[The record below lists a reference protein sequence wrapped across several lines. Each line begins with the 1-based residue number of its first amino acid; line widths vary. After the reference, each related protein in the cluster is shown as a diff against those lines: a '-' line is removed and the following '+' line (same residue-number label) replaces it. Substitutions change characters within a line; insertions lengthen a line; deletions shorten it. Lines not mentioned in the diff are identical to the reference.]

1 MVKKG
6 WWKSR
11 LFPNKNWQVGSP
23 ALWNCKIRYIILVF
37 QQQKWGIS
45 GQWVL
50 LEHTPGNCYSRLYLS
65 CRYQACALN
74 HGILGICF
82 MKSLDQ
88 QQKYFWNVIVLQGK
102 VNWAWKSKL
111 QEGTLISFVVLWLVR
126 VSCSVLWLVIAQLTF
141 WNISSLHGFADETV
155 TVKWIFPVDSYFKYK
170 VIELCRHLR

>member
-65 CRYQACALN
+65 CRYQAYALN

-88 QQKYFWNVIVLQGK
+88 QQKYFWNVIVLQEK
-102 VNWAWKSKL
+102 VNWAWKNKL
-111 QEGTLISFVVLWLVR
+111 QEGTLISFVVGSGFLL
-126 VSCSVLWLVIAQLTF
+126 CTVIGHSTVNILKHF
-141 WNISSLHGFADETV
+141 KSSWFCWWNSNSKNEFSL
-155 TVKWIFPVDSYFKYK
+155 
-170 VIELCRHLR
+170 